1 MFRSLFKKL
10 DIKRIFYPNEKYQL
24 TKKIP
29 PVSHSLPA
37 DQKQDFIM
45 HVQVVGLVLQYFSAG
60 KTAKSKYR
68 YTIYSWVRLQDGQ
81 LSEFRMVQHWDY
93 DHWEDALTFFYSFE
107 KIHFWF
113 SYHHVKGTPYKHQ
126 KFSNLTEA
134 ENFIVENNTTNGT
147 KKENEDKE
155 NHYEKILNPDK
166 KPKLELLH
174 GGDQPS
180 GENLKARKVS
190 KT

>member
-1 MFRSLFKKL
+1 M
-10 DIKRIFYPNEKYQL
+10 
-24 TKKIP
+24 
-29 PVSHSLPA
+29 VSCPSSAWCSIETTTIGKTHSL
-37 DQKQDFIM
+37 
-45 HVQVVGLVLQYFSAG
+45 
-60 KTAKSKYR
+60 
-68 YTIYSWVRLQDGQ
+68 
-81 LSEFRMVQHWDY
+81 
-93 DHWEDALTFFYSFE
+93 FFYSFE

-113 SYHHVKGTPYKHQ
+113 FYHHVKGTPYKHQ